1 LDALL
6 AATPADPLTVFA
18 PSNDALAAA
27 ITAGLDLAQVE
38 LVTATLQYH
47 VIAGK
52 ISSTDLAEGLQ
63 FPATISSSAS
73 YVNIGGTGQVLG
85 VTKSADGVSINF
97 GIPGVGE
104 FTAAV
109 TAANV
114 ECSNGI
120 VHIIDKVLMLPKL
133 TSEVATTGGLTQ
145 LVNALTKA
153 ALADTVNTA
162 ASLTIFAPTDAA
174 MVAAGWD
181 ALDTETLASVLKY
194 HVVAGTVAYSTGL
207 SAGAITTLEGSDITV
222 DLSSGVKINDAT
234 VVLANVLTKNG
245 VVHIIDQVL
254 MPPAAPKSIVD
265 TAIDNDSL
273 STLVSVIT
281 TDDYKPV
288 LDALLAATPA
298 DPLTVFAPS
307 NDALAAAI
315 TAGLDLAQVEL
326 VTATLQY
333 HVIAGKISSTDLAE
347 GLQFPATI
355 SSSASYVNI
364 GGTGQVLGV
373 TKSADGVSINFG
385 IPGVGE
391 FTAAVTAANVEC
403 SNGIV
408 HIIDKVLMLP
418 KLTSE
423 VATTGGLTQL
433 VNALTKAALADTVN
447 TAASLTIFAPTDAAM
462 VAAGWDA
469 LDTETLASVLKY
481 HVVAGTVAYSTGL
494 SAGAITTLEGSD
506 ITVDL
511 SSGVKIND
519 ATVTLANVLTKNGVV
534 HIIDKVLMPPAD
546 SPSPAPTT
554 AADEESSD
562 EETSS
567 ASSAFASS
575 AILVLVSVSLF
586 L

>member
-1 LDALL
+1 MLSKIISLALACAVHGATIVDTAVDNGSLSTLVSVITTDDYKPILDALL

-18 PSNDALAAA
+18 PSNDAFAA
-27 ITAGLDLAQVE
+27 AGLDVDQVE

-133 TSEVATTGGLTQ
+133 ASEVATTGGLTQ

-181 ALDTETLASVLKY
+181 ALDNETLASVLKY

-207 SAGAITTLEGSDITV
+207 T
-222 DLSSGVKINDAT
+222 
-234 VVLANVLTKNG
+234 
-245 VVHIIDQVL
+245 
-254 MPPAAPKSIVD
+254 
-265 TAIDNDSL
+265 
-273 STLVSVIT
+273 
-281 TDDYKPV
+281 
-288 LDALLAATPA
+288 
-298 DPLTVFAPS
+298 
-307 NDALAAAI
+307 
-315 TAGLDLAQVEL
+315 
-326 VTATLQY
+326 
-333 HVIAGKISSTDLAE
+333 
-347 GLQFPATI
+347 
-355 SSSASYVNI
+355 
-364 GGTGQVLGV
+364 
-373 TKSADGVSINFG
+373 
-385 IPGVGE
+385 
-391 FTAAVTAANVEC
+391 
-403 SNGIV
+403 
-408 HIIDKVLMLP
+408 
-418 KLTSE
+418 
-423 VATTGGLTQL
+423 
-433 VNALTKAALADTVN
+433 
-447 TAASLTIFAPTDAAM
+447 
-462 VAAGWDA
+462 
-469 LDTETLASVLKY
+469 
-481 HVVAGTVAYSTGL
+481 
-494 SAGAITTLEGSD
+494 AGAITTLEGSD

>member
-1 LDALL
+1 M
-6 AATPADPLTVFA
+6 
-18 PSNDALAAA
+18 
-27 ITAGLDLAQVE
+27 G
-38 LVTATLQYH
+38 
-47 VIAGK
+47 
-52 ISSTDLAEGLQ
+52 
-63 FPATISSSAS
+63 
-73 YVNIGGTGQVLG
+73 
-85 VTKSADGVSINF
+85 
-97 GIPGVGE
+97 
-104 FTAAV
+104 
-109 TAANV
+109 
-114 ECSNGI
+114 
-120 VHIIDKVLMLPKL
+120 
-133 TSEVATTGGLTQ
+133 
-145 LVNALTKA
+145 
-153 ALADTVNTA
+153 
-162 ASLTIFAPTDAA
+162 
-174 MVAAGWD
+174 
-181 ALDTETLASVLKY
+181 Y

-234 VVLANVLTKNG
+234 VTLANVLTKNG
-245 VVHIIDQVL
+245 VVHIIDKVL
-254 MPPAAPKSIVD
+254 MPPAAGPKSIVETALD
-265 TAIDNDSL
+265 TDSL
-273 STLVSVIT
+273 STMGGALQMAQF
-281 TDDYKPV
+281 KPV

-469 LDTETLASVLKY
+469 LDNETLASVLKY

-519 ATVTLANVLTKNGVV
+519 ATVALANVLTKNGVV
-534 HIIDKVLMPPAD
+534 HIMDKVLIPPAD

-586 L
+586 LFIPAIPF